1 MKLWT
6 REAESSHEDR
16 YLINFVLSI
25 FCCCCGFQ
33 DAHFT
38 SLLHFWLR
46 SSILERNWQKCWS
59 RHDNLIAFVILNL
72 FVLPAKSHHIP
83 QYNCN
88 CIIDIFLP
96 VFCAHASY
104 LIPSH
109 SSHST
114 PKSVSLDDFI
124 TYSYYAFTWSKT
136 TKIVLIWHFLWLWW
150 RRLHCHCHRV
160 RSAYTTWIQK
170 IIRLM
175 MRAVLYK
182 TANWLTPQ
190 RTAPNWNAE
199 RNNHTL
205 S

>member
-1 MKLWT
+1 MNGLKVLHQNLISSSVLWSFEPVKLNYLIKT
-6 REAESSHEDR
+6 VI
-16 YLINFVLSI
+16 LINFVLSI

-109 SSHST
+109 SSHT
-114 PKSVSLDDFI
+114 AHRRVSAWMISLRIHITHLLEVKQQKLSWFGSDEDDFI
-124 TYSYYAFTWSKT
+124 A
-136 TKIVLIWHFLWLWW
+136 IVIGCAPHIP
-150 RRLHCHCHRV
+150 HE
-160 RSAYTTWIQK
+160 
-170 IIRLM
+170 
-175 MRAVLYK
+175 YK
-182 TANWLTPQ
+182 K
-190 RTAPNWNAE
+190 
-199 RNNHTL
+199 
-205 S
+205 